1 MTNSSSTRYKKI
13 EKLGEGTYGVV
24 YKAMDTIND
33 ELVAMKVMRLEQEE
47 EGVSATTLREIT
59 ILRMMNHRN
68 IVGMRNI
75 MLKENSLT
83 LIFEHLDFDLR
94 KLLINYKGRPL
105 TVPLQKS
112 YGFQLLS
119 GLFFMHTHRVIH
131 RDIKPD
137 NILLDSQGHL
147 KICDFGLAR
156 FFTVPLRNFT
166 EGVVTLWYRPPE
178 ILLHNDFY
186 EVSIDIWSAGC
197 VMAEMARGSPIFS
210 GDSEIDMIHKIFDLF
225 GSPSQEIINCFHDLK
240 CGVVNN
246 LDYRPHNLGD
256 LVQSEDAEFID
267 LLSKM
272 LCLDPRKR
280 ITAKEALHHPYFND
294 IPQSIRNC
302 CLTNY
307 NLC

>member
-1 MTNSSSTRYKKI
+1 MANSSSTRYERI

-24 YKAMDTIND
+24 YKAKDTVNG

-59 ILRMMNHRN
+59 ILRMMNHCN

-83 LIFEHLDFDLR
+83 LVFEHLDFDLR
-94 KLLINYKGRPL
+94 KLLIHYKKPL
-105 TVPLQKS
+105 GVPLQKS
-112 YGFQLLS
+112 YGFQLLA
-119 GLFFMHTHRVIH
+119 GLYFMHTHRVIH

-137 NILLDSQGHL
+137 NILLDLQGHL

-186 EVSIDIWSAGC
+186 EVSIDIWSTGC
-197 VMAEMARGSPIFS
+197 VMAEMARGSPLFK

-225 GSPSQEIINCFHDLK
+225 GTPSPEIVNCFHDLK
-240 CGVVNN
+240 YEVVNN
-246 LDYRPHNLGD
+246 LNYKPHNLSD
-256 LVQSEDAEFID
+256 LVQSDDADFID

-280 ITAKEALHHPYFND
+280 ITAKEALQHSYFND